1 MAQRGGLIDRPGT
14 PIVAGRRPAERDNKR
29 FDAGAQRNVTIGSM
43 TQTNN
48 PFLDE
53 FARLMTDAA
62 GAAQGVRREFEALI
76 KAQAERMLR
85 TMDVVQREEFEAV
98 KEMAA
103 RAREANDALAARI
116 AALEAE
122 IAALR
127 RG

>member
-1 MAQRGGLIDRPGT
+1 MIDRPLT
-14 PIVAGRRPAERDNKR
+14 PIVAGRPTAERDNKRFKR
-29 FDAGAQRNVTIGSM
+29 FDAGAQRNVPIGSM

-62 GAAQGVRREFEALI
+62 GAAQGVRREFEALM

-85 TMDVVQREEFEAV
+85 GMDVVQREEFEAV

-103 RAREANDALAARI
+103 RAREANDALAARV

-122 IAALR
+122 IAALK

>member
-1 MAQRGGLIDRPGT
+1 
-14 PIVAGRRPAERDNKR
+14 
-29 FDAGAQRNVTIGSM
+29 
-43 TQTNN
+43 
-48 PFLDE
+48 
-53 FARLMTDAA
+53 
-62 GAAQGVRREFEALI
+62 
-76 KAQAERMLR
+76 MLR

-103 RAREANDALAARI
+103 RAREENDALAARV

>member
-1 MAQRGGLIDRPGT
+1 
-14 PIVAGRRPAERDNKR
+14 
-29 FDAGAQRNVTIGSM
+29 M

-103 RAREANDALAARI
+103 RARETNDALAARV

-122 IAALR
+122 IAALK